1 MGNGR
6 EEIRTERGRRLPL
19 PRGIAD
25 HVPGSVSGLAKG
37 AGCGRSPVGA
47 SPSRAF
53 AQWLRIRADRADVP
67 ALAYRCGG
75 STGIA
80 CRFMKPSVPARL
92 RADSPVSRFTPA
104 AEAARSTAK
113 RMPQRLLRHA
123 NYTPHKRPPIRP
135 AAGSSAARGGEDNR
149 RVRRAHQFSRRRAVP
164 AAHPAAL
171 CCSGSGASQPL
182 SSVDALTIG
191 PTIGPAVRSSL
202 LDRPAASPL

>member
-25 HVPGSVSGLAKG
+25 HVPWSVSGLAKG
-37 AGCGRSPVGA
+37 VGCGRSPVGA

-123 NYTPHKRPPIRP
+123 NYTPHRRPPIRP
-135 AAGSSAARGGEDNR
+135 VAGSSAARGGEDNR
-149 RVRRAHQFSRRRAVP
+149 RLRRARQFSRRRAVR

-182 SSVDALTIG
+182 SSVDALTMG